1 MSDLSFSESNTL
13 EVSEQIQI
21 FKDIFRVQESAI
33 SNQIIQGLSF
43 YELDFSTVL
52 ESSYELAQMMLE
64 KPEDII
70 RAAEIAL
77 DSLDLPGDV
86 KRFRVRITNLPDTQ
100 ELLIQNVRSK
110 HLTKLVRVEGIV
122 KNKSDVRPQ
131 IVSARFECPSCGTV
145 QPELITEDTFKP
157 PALCRSCGYRGKL
170 KLLSKDLVDAQ
181 AMVIEDI
188 PEKLESGQQP
198 KRINVLLKEDL
209 VSPLS
214 DMQTNPG
221 SKIKLSGWIKEVPI
235 TTRTGGKSTRFEYL
249 FEANYVEPTEENF
262 FMLEFDD
269 EEIEEIKAIAKRPDV
284 YELMVKAIAPSIYG
298 HDRIKEALVLQ
309 MLGGI
314 DKSRKDGVRTR
325 GDIHML
331 LVGDPGAGKS
341 QLLKR
346 ASKVAPKSRYVSG
359 KGASGAGLT
368 ASVVRND
375 FLGGFSLEAGALVL
389 ANKGMCLI
397 DEMDKMSTD
406 DTSAMHEA
414 LEQQTISIS
423 KANIQATLPSQTT
436 VLAAANPKYGRF
448 DSYQNLYSQIDMPPA
463 LISRFDLIFVVRDI
477 ADADMDTKM
486 AAHILNMHAKPD
498 ELEMPLSDIFLRK
511 YFAYAKQF
519 VRPVLTKAAMDE
531 ISSYYVK
538 MRSQSS
544 GQEGVRSIPLTARQL
559 EALVRL
565 AESSAKLRLS
575 EHVTKQDAERSI
587 SLLHYC
593 LTQIAADES
602 GQIDID
608 RITSGVPSSQRSKIY
623 AIKKIIEELEGEIG
637 NKIPK
642 SDIEARAASQNINS
656 SEVDEILTKLLRSGD
671 IFEPTSGTYSKLS

>member
-1 MSDLSFSESNTL
+1 MPDLTFSDAVAL
-13 EVSEQIQI
+13 EVSEQIQL
-21 FKDIFRVQESAI
+21 FKEILRSKEAEI
-33 SNQIIQGLSF
+33 STQIARGLTH
-43 YELDFSTVL
+43 YVLDFSVIV
-52 ESSYELAQMMLE
+52 ESSYELAQLLLDR
-64 KPEDII
+64 PEDVV
-70 RAAEIAL
+70 RAAELAL
-77 DSLDLPGDV
+77 ESLDVPGET
-86 KRFRVRITNLPDTQ
+86 KNFRIRIANLPDTQ
-100 ELLIQNVRSK
+100 EVLIQDVRSK
-110 HLTKLVRVEGIV
+110 HLGRLVRVEGIV
-122 KNKSDVRPQ
+122 KQKSDVRPQ
-131 IVSARFECPSCGTV
+131 IISARFECPSCGTV
-145 QPELITEDTFKP
+145 QPEFITEETYKP

-170 KLLSKDLVDAQ
+170 KELSKDLVDAQ

-214 DMQTNPG
+214 DLQTNPG
-221 SKIKLSGWIKEVPI
+221 SKINVSGWITEVPV

-249 FEANYVEPTEENF
+249 FEANLVEPTEENF
-262 FMLEFDD
+262 FMIDFSD
-269 EEIEEIKAIAKRPDV
+269 EEIAEIHALAKKPDV
-284 YELMVKAIAPSIYG
+284 FDVFIKAIAPSIYG
-298 HDRIKEALVLQ
+298 HERIKEALVLQ
-309 MLGGI
+309 MLGGV
-314 DKSRKDGVRTR
+314 DKLRADSVRTR
-325 GDIHML
+325 GDVHIL
-331 LVGDPGAGKS
+331 LVGDPGSGKS

-368 ASVVRND
+368 ASVVRNE

-397 DEMDKMSTD
+397 DEMDKMSTE

-448 DSYQNLYSQIDMPPA
+448 DSFQNIYNQIDMPPA
-463 LISRFDLIFVVRDI
+463 LISRFDLIFVVRDV
-477 ADADMDTKM
+477 ADPDSDARM
-486 AAHILNMHAKPD
+486 AKHILDLHAHPD
-498 ELEMPLSDIFLRK
+498 DLEMPLSDLFLRK
-511 YFAYAKQF
+511 YFAYAKQH
-519 VRPVLTKAAMDE
+519 VKPELTNAAIEE

-538 MRSQSS
+538 MRSQGSN
-544 GQEGVRSIPLTARQL
+544 QEGVRSIPLTARQL

-565 AESSAKLRLS
+565 AEGSARLRLS
-575 EHVTKQDAERSI
+575 EHVTKQDAERAI
-587 SLLHYC
+587 NLLHYC
-593 LTQIAADES
+593 LTQVAADET

-623 AIKKIIEELEGEIG
+623 AVKKIIEELEGEIG

-642 SDIEARAASQNINS
+642 SDIEKRAGERSIKPA
-656 SEVDEILTKLLRSGD
+656 ELDEILTKLVRSGD
-671 IFEPTSGTYSKLS
+671 IYEPSSGTYSRLG

>member
-1 MSDLSFSESNTL
+1 MPGYSLSEPRSL
-13 EVSEQIQI
+13 EVSEQIQL
-21 FKDIFRVQESAI
+21 FKE
-33 SNQIIQGLSF
+33 IIQAHESEVSIQIAHGHAF
-43 YELDFSTVL
+43 FMLDFSRIL
-52 ESSYELAQMMLE
+52 EASYELAQLLLDH
-64 KPEDII
+64 PEDVI
-70 RAAEIAL
+70 RAAELAL
-77 DSLDLPGDV
+77 ESLDFPGET
-86 KRFRVRITNLPDTQ
+86 KNFRVRITNLPETQ

-110 HLTKLVRVEGIV
+110 HLSRLILIEGIV

-145 QPELITEDTFKP
+145 QPELITEDTFRP
-157 PALCRSCGYRGKL
+157 PALCKSCGYRGKL

-214 DMQTNPG
+214 DRQTNPG
-221 SKIKLSGWIKEVPI
+221 SKIRISGWIKEVPV

-249 FEANYVEPTEENF
+249 FEANHVEPTEEDF
-262 FMLEFDD
+262 FMLEFSD
-269 EEIEEIKAIAKRPDV
+269 EEIAEIRALAKRNDIYDV
-284 YELMVKAIAPSIYG
+284 LIKAIAPSIYG

-309 MLGGI
+309 MLSGL
-314 DKSRKDGVRTR
+314 DKLRSDAVRTR
-325 GDIHML
+325 GDIHIL
-331 LVGDPGAGKS
+331 LVGDPGSGKS

-397 DEMDKMSTD
+397 DEMDKMSTE

-448 DSYQNLYSQIDMPPA
+448 DSYQNIYNQIDMPPA
-463 LISRFDLIFVVRDI
+463 LISRFDLIFVVRDV
-477 ADADMDTKM
+477 ADPKTDEKM
-486 AAHILNMHAKPD
+486 ATHILDLHANPD
-498 ELEMPLSDIFLRK
+498 KLEMPLPDLFLRK
-511 YFAYAKQF
+511 YFAYAKQH
-519 VRPVLTKAAMDE
+519 VRPQLTQAAKDE
-531 ISSYYVK
+531 ISRYYVK

-544 GQEGVRSIPLTARQL
+544 AQEGVRSIPLTARQL

-565 AESSAKLRLS
+565 AEASARLRLS

-587 SLLHYC
+587 NLLHYC
-593 LTQIAADES
+593 LTQVAADES

-608 RITSGVPSSQRSKIY
+608 RITSGVPSSQRSRIY
-623 AIKKIIEELEGEIG
+623 TVKKIVEELESEIG

-642 SDIEARAASQNINS
+642 SEIEARAAEKNIS
-656 SEVDEILTKLLRSGD
+656 ATELEEILTKLVRSGD
-671 IFEPTSGTYSKLS
+671 LYEPTSGTYSKLS